1 MKIGM
6 PHAQYIA
13 SKVAIDLFNSGYV
26 TFFKGLEPVKAVAQL
41 LIEEDMRKEE
51 ILEARVDEL
60 INENEDEMRSMG
72 IERRDMFWPIKRKMA
87 KEYGVILSYEERY
100 SHLSHQIM
108 DRLWEESLMDYS
120 VSENI
125 IKNIIF
131 NAIEGYAK
139 VIDDLEDVV
148 LEKMSKLKKRLVPGS
163 DAYNITFE
171 RLYREELQRKGMF

>member
-1 MKIGM
+1 M
-6 PHAQYIA
+6 
-13 SKVAIDLFNSGYV
+13 
-26 TFFKGLEPVKAVAQL
+26 EPVKAVAQL